1 VGTLF
6 LVGTPIG
13 NLEDITLRAV
23 AVLRQ
28 VNRIAAEDTRRTRAL
43 LAHLEIRGTPLHAL
57 DAHADERSIAV
68 LVEHLVAGEQVALV
82 TDAGMPG
89 VSDPGAQMVQAAAA
103 ADVPVVVIPGPSAV
117 TTAVTLSGLVE
128 APFVFLGFL
137 PRRGQKRQ
145 AALGRIATTADPV
158 VLFEAPGRTAE
169 TLRDL
174 AALMP
179 ERAAV
184 VCREMTKL
192 HEEAARGSL
201 EQLAQ
206 REDWRGEIVVVLGVA
221 PDAGAVRAPAPEE
234 QVAAI
239 QGLLSAG
246 RHVRDVAAELAAHWG
261 LPRRDVY
268 ALAQRIKS
276 QGR

>member
-43 LAHLEIRGTPLHAL
+43 LAHLEIRGTPLHSL
-57 DAHADERSIAV
+57 DAHADDRSIAV
-68 LVEHLVAGEQVALV
+68 LVDHLVAGEQVALV

-89 VSDPGAQMVQAAAA
+89 VSDPGAQMVRAATTAG
-103 ADVPVVVIPGPSAV
+103 VPVVVVPGPSAV

-201 EQLAQ
+201 EQLAR
-206 REDWRGEIVVVLGVA
+206 REDWRGEIVVVLGAA
-221 PDAGAVRAPAPEE
+221 PDAEAARAPAPEE

-239 QGLLSAG
+239 QGLLSEG

-276 QGR
+276 QNR

>member
-43 LAHLEIRGTPLHAL
+43 LAHLEIRGTPLHSL
-57 DAHADERSIAV
+57 DAHADDRSISV
-68 LVEHLVAGEQVALV
+68 LVDHLVAGEQVALV

-89 VSDPGAQMVQAAAA
+89 VSDPGAQMVRAATTAG
-103 ADVPVVVIPGPSAV
+103 VPVVVVPGPSAV

-137 PRRGQKRQ
+137 PRRGQRRQ

-201 EQLAQ
+201 EQLAR
-206 REDWRGEIVVVLGVA
+206 REDWRGEIVVVLGAA
-221 PDAGAVRAPAPEE
+221 PDAEAARAPAPEE

-239 QGLLSAG
+239 QGLLSEG

-276 QGR
+276 QNR